1 MDEML
6 MQETL
11 PEVEAETEIE
21 TAETEV
27 EATEDSVG
35 ETNPAPETEA
45 ETEATAETGTETEST
60 AEVEEAVTPVVKV
73 KFNKQEREYSIDE
86 ATPLVQKGL
95 KWDSF
100 QETHEKLKFL
110 STTSGLSVQ
119 DLVDK
124 LVESN
129 EETLYQQILD
139 KAGNEEIAK
148 ELHEAKKAER
158 QRKFD
163 EFKTQ
168 EAEREKLEAES
179 ETETERNRL
188 ANEFIELKKETGIAE
203 FKDVP
208 KSVLSLASKKHISL
222 YDAYLRY
229 ERAETAKAK
238 VVADKQ
244 AEASKAS
251 SGSLNSESQTQSTE
265 YDDVTK
271 AVFGY

>member
-11 PEVEAETEIE
+11 PEVEAETAVD

-27 EATEDSVG
+27 EATAEGVE
-35 ETNPAPETEA
+35 ETNPAQETEA
-45 ETEATAETGTETEST
+45 DTEVTADTGVE
-60 AEVEEAVTPVVKV
+60 AEAEEVHTPVVRV

-168 EAEREKLEAES
+168 EAEREKQEAES
-179 ETETERNRL
+179 EAEAERNRL
-188 ANEFIELKKETGIAE
+188 ANEFIELKSETGIAE

-229 ERAETAKAK
+229 EKAETAKAK
-238 VVADKQ
+238 AVADKQ
-244 AEASKAS
+244 TEASKTS
-251 SGSLNSESQTQSTE
+251 SGSLSSDAQNNKTE
-265 YDDVTK
+265 YDDVTR
-271 AVFGY
+271 AIFGY